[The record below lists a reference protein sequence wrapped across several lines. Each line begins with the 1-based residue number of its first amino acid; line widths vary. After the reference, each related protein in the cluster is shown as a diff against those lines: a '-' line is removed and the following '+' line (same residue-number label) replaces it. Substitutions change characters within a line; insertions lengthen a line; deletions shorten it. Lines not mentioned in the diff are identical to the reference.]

1 MVRPDATL
9 LINKLL
15 DAAETVVER
24 QGIANLTLEAVA
36 LEAGLSKGGLLYH
49 FPSKDRLVEA
59 LVARSARSWR
69 QCFSEGY
76 ERAEPGP
83 GRQSRALLNHCL
95 SDAAGWT
102 RELRRSSSA
111 CFAALAQNPSLMQP
125 MREVYAELHRRVADD
140 GLPPGVGEAV
150 AAAIDGLWLYWVL
163 GLAEVNQDLVVR
175 VRGALEDLLKRSLP
189 VTEAPLAAAATDSS
203 RSAMDSTGTTLITA
217 ATPLANAAATTS
229 ATPAIAATTAAR
241 AKAPARRGTRQPAQT
256 ASAATKTATAD
267 VSANRTGAAGISG
280 IAKPAAGAS
289 KPAATKSA
297 AARKSAAGK
306 SAASAAAATAVTKP
320 ITRRAATKA
329 AARPKKGLRP

>member
-24 QGIANLTLEAVA
+24 QGIANLTLDAVA

-59 LVARSARSWR
+59 LVARSARGWR

-189 VTEAPLAAAATDSS
+189 AEQAANATVSADGSNRAIDGAGATASASAAASATATRTAAAAAKTPPRPSAR
-203 RSAMDSTGTTLITA
+203 RSAS
-217 ATPLANAAATTS
+217 
-229 ATPAIAATTAAR
+229 
-241 AKAPARRGTRQPAQT
+241 T
-256 ASAATKTATAD
+256 ASAATSNVVAD
-267 VSANRTGAAGISG
+267 VSASHGAAK
-280 IAKPAAGAS
+280 AVRNARPAAAGS
-289 KPAATKSA
+289 KPAATESA
-297 AARKSAAGK
+297 AAQNAKSAT
-306 SAASAAAATAVTKP
+306 AATRSAAAAKATQPAA
-320 ITRRAATKA
+320 RRAAAKA
-329 AARPKKGLRP
+329 GAARPKKGLRP